1 MGFGQNPTTGTQG
14 SLPANQFPLS
24 SVAVPGT
31 ANGDLTALEG
41 GPASTDSNNNKT
53 APASMYV
60 KDGGDVTQGAKADTA
75 ITDSTT
81 TNSKMSFL
89 KGLVKIL
96 ADIWDST
103 NHRIKVDGSGVTQ
116 PVSGTVTSN
125 IGTTNGLALD
135 TSINGVIVSQGSTTS
150 GEKGPLVQG
159 AVTTSAPSYT
169 TAQTSPLSLT
179 TAGAVRVD
187 GSAVTQPVSGTFWQA
202 TQPISG
208 AITANAGTNLNTS
221 SLALESGG
229 NLASA
234 KTDLDSIN
242 TTTGATTDAA
252 VLGDVN
258 GSLSAKLRGLSK
270 ILNALI
276 DVYGSSATISA
287 QTTLAAIPTTSG
299 LVTNS
304 FATLT
309 NSSYQDTFIVQINVA
324 SAFVGTIGFYGLLP
338 DGNTLQQ
345 INAHQRGTAT
355 NGNSTAINTSSAL
368 EQTWEGSIAGF
379 KAIYVICSS
388 YTSGTATVQ
397 LGLSAANYAH
407 AILNTVASNLAQVGG
422 SAFSLGQATK
432 NTSLP
437 VTIASDQ
444 GNINNASV
452 GTDGSAIP
460 ASSTLIGASDGTNLQ
475 QLLVESASNRNLR
488 TAIYN
493 AANELGI
500 DAGGRLTTIMQAVAG
515 TALAADQGNTELRV
529 STYIKTSTAGD
540 TALTAGQATMA
551 NSLPVTMA
559 SDQTPKVTSTVTKT
573 SVAAATSDTA
583 ILASNSS
590 RKGAKFYNDST
601 AICYLSEGS
610 GAAST
615 SSYTVQIPANGFYEM
630 PPEPLVTV
638 AYRAIWSAANGN
650 LRVTENT

>member
-1 MGFGQNPTTGTQG
+1 MTVGNTPLGTDQMPLPTTI
-14 SLPANQFPLS
+14 
-24 SVAVPGT
+24 VPG
-31 ANGDLTALEG
+31 
-41 GPASTDSNNNKT
+41 NNT
-53 APASMYV
+53 
-60 KDGGDVTQGAKADTA
+60 
-75 ITDSTT
+75 
-81 TNSKMSFL
+81 
-89 KGLVKIL
+89 
-96 ADIWDST
+96 
-103 NHRIKVDGSGVTQ
+103 
-116 PVSGTVTSN
+116 PVM
-125 IGTTNGLALD
+125 A
-135 TSINGVIVSQGSTTS
+135 QGSTLTNTDNL
-150 GEKGPLVQG
+150 GN
-159 AVTTSAPSYT
+159 TTTPANFNLKQVGDVLFALGQALKAASIPVVLPSDQVVSTLDANSASNNVH
-169 TAQTSPLSLT
+169 L
-179 TAGAVRVD
+179 
-187 GSAVTQPVSGTFWQA
+187 GSIDAA
-202 TQPISG
+202 ISG
-208 AITANAGTNLNTS
+208 AKLDLDALAAIVS
-221 SLALESGG
+221 SNKASIK
-229 NLASA
+229 ASA
-234 KTDLDSIN
+234 NDIVDLAALLARLTD
-242 TTTGATTDAA
+242 TF
-252 VLGDVN
+252 
-258 GSLSAKLRGLSK
+258 
-270 ILNALI
+270 
-276 DVYGSSATISA
+276 GSSTAISA

-397 LGLSAANYAH
+397 LGLTAANYGQ
-407 AILNTVASNLAQVGG
+407 AILNTVASNLTQVGG

-529 STYIKTSTAGD
+529 SNYIKTSTAGD
-540 TALTAGQATMA
+540 TALTAGNTTMA